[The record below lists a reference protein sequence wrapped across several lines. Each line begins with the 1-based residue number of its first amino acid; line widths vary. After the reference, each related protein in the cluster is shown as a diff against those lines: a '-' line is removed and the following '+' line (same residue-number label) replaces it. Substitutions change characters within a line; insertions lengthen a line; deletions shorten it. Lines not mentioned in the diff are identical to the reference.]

1 MEHSK
6 NLLRVQ
12 IAALQQSYAI
22 RYPASRMWNCQ
33 RGAQTLVYLPDMPR
47 VLRSVRLALRPL
59 ATVFG
64 GSKVF

>member
-12 IAALQQSYAI
+12 IAVL
-22 RYPASRMWNCQ
+22 

-59 ATVFG
+59 ATF
-64 GSKVF
+64 F